1 MTLYIIRGDT
11 VSAYAS
17 APAGG
22 WKTSC
27 GFDHRSA
34 RAPG

>member
-1 MTLYIIRGDT
+1 MTLYIIRGGT

-27 GFDHRSA
+27 GFDHRKNA
-34 RAPG
+34 GV